1 MYIRTGASW
10 QLYQGTDTVIR
21 TFDHTLKRLDGH
33 YYALDFSRLNKPR
46 GVTHNYRI
54 QSQVFPPTRA
64 ACVTFSYYMRG
75 LINNE
80 VLSFYI
86 KKENLQLASLTP
98 LWFARGE
105 QGSFWYN
112 HRTTI
117 NSTLNWQ
124 IVFGVVSNHTKE
136 GLIAIDDVLV
146 EIDKPCPMQ
155 GRCDFEVRIFN

>member
-1 MYIRTGASW
+1 MTGLS
-10 QLYQGTDTVIR
+10 
-21 TFDHTLKRLDGH
+21 
-33 YYALDFSRLNKPR
+33 
-46 GVTHNYRI
+46 
-54 QSQVFPPTRA
+54 
-64 ACVTFSYYMRG
+64 
-75 LINNE
+75 NNE

-86 KKENLQLASLTP
+86 KKENLQVSSLTP

-105 QGSFWYN
+105 QGPFWYN

-124 IVFGVVSNHTKE
+124 TVFGVFSMNTKQ

>member
-1 MYIRTGASW
+1 LYTGTLVSW
-10 QLYQGTDTVIR
+10 QLYQGTNTSIK

-33 YYALDFSRLNKPR
+33 YFALDFTELNKTN
-46 GVTHNYRI
+46 VVSHNYRV
-54 QSQVFPPTRA
+54 QSQVFPPTSA
-64 ACVTFSYYMRG
+64 ACVTFSYYMTG
-75 LINNE
+75 LTDNE
-80 VLSFYI
+80 ILSFFM
-86 KKENLQLASLTP
+86 KKESLQGYSLTR

-105 QGSFWYN
+105 QGPFWYN

-124 IVFGVVSNHTKE
+124 IVFGIFSLNSKE

-155 GRCDFEVRIFN
+155 GRCDFEVRTFN